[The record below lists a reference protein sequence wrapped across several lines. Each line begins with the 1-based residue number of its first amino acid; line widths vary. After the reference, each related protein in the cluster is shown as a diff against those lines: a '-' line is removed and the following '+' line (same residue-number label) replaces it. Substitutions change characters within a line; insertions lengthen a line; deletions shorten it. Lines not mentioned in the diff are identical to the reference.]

1 MVKKHTYGKHEK
13 LKSRKL
19 IEEVFTKGQVV
30 KAYPIRLHYLI
41 HDNEEYSPL
50 QAGVS
55 VSKRNFKR
63 AVDRN
68 RVKRLLREAY
78 RLQNEE
84 LKNWVKE
91 HNKQIAIMII
101 YGNNAL
107 PETSFTMQRT
117 EVLLAKL
124 KDKLMQHRLQ

>member
-1 MVKKHTYGKHEK
+1 LVKKHTYGKHEK

-68 RVKRLLREAY
+68 RVKRLL
-78 RLQNEE
+78 
-84 LKNWVKE
+84 K
-91 HNKQIAIMII
+91 
-101 YGNNAL
+101 
-107 PETSFTMQRT
+107 RT